1 MTRRSGLLVLAA
13 FCAACA
19 GSGDADA
26 AAAGAEAPGA
36 TMDTAAP
43 AVPTA
48 SSQAAWVD
56 RVWVRADAT
65 DLPGQMRI
73 FLSDGTLVMDSC
85 WEVYRLSAWRRE
97 GENGIV
103 WSEDGQEIRAE
114 VLETTGDALRLRLQ
128 LMDGPHE
135 ESYVP
140 AEVPYVCPE
149 MAR

>member
-1 MTRRSGLLVLAA
+1 M
-13 FCAACA
+13 
-19 GSGDADA
+19 
-26 AAAGAEAPGA
+26 
-36 TMDTAAP
+36 P
-43 AVPTA
+43 A
-48 SSQAAWVD
+48 S
-56 RVWVRADAT
+56 
-65 DLPGQMRI
+65 
-73 FLSDGTLVMDSC
+73 
-85 WEVYRLSAWRRE
+85 RLSAWRRE

-128 LMDGPHE
+128 LLDGPHE

>member
-1 MTRRSGLLVLAA
+1 MTHRSGLLVLAA

-26 AAAGAEAPGA
+26 AAAGVEAPGA

-48 SSQAAWVD
+48 SSQ
-56 RVWVRADAT
+56 
-65 DLPGQMRI
+65 
-73 FLSDGTLVMDSC
+73 
-85 WEVYRLSAWRRE
+85 
-97 GENGIV
+97 
-103 WSEDGQEIRAE
+103 E

-128 LMDGPHE
+128 LVDGPHE